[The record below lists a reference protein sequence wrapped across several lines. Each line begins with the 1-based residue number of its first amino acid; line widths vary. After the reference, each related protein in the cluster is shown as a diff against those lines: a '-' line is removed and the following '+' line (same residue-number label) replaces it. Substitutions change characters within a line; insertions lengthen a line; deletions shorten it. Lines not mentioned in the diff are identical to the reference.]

1 MSKRILARR
10 PSPAMLV
17 AIVALVAAMAGTA
30 VAGGGFMAKKKSK
43 STALQRLTYVNEEQP
58 VGMSNTNTD
67 TDPKTV
73 SASCPTG
80 YHPVGG
86 GVKLTT
92 PAGGSNRGL
101 WWSDGYL
108 TASGFRSE
116 VFNESG
122 SNATALVTV
131 ACVTG
136 KAKGAPEG

>member
-1 MSKRILARR
+1 MSRRILARR

-30 VAGGGFMAKKKSK
+30 IAGGGFMAKKKSK
-43 STALQRLTYVNEEQP
+43 STALQRLTYVNSTESVAPTTTTE
-58 VGMSNTNTD
+58 
-67 TDPKTV
+67 PKTV

-86 GVKLTT
+86 GVKLSPT
-92 PAGGSNRGL
+92 NRST

-108 TASGFRSE
+108 TATGFTSR
-116 VFNESG
+116 VQNETLS
-122 SNATALVTV
+122 SVTALVTV

-136 KAKGAPEG
+136 KAKGTPEG

>member
-86 GVKLTT
+86 GVKLSPT
-92 PAGGSNRGL
+92 NRSI

-108 TASGFRSE
+108 TATGFTSR
-116 VFNESG
+116 VQNETLS
-122 SNATALVTV
+122 SVTALVTV